1 MKLTNTSLVIQGKLF
16 LPGIFVIFELFRLML
31 QQLSFN
37 MNHLSEIFLKNR
49 LKKHL
54 RNINSNWHQLGMSLK
69 MCQF

>member
-16 LPGIFVIFELFRLML
+16 LPGIFVIFVLFHLML

-54 RNINSNWHQLGMSLK
+54 LNINSNWHQLGMSLK